1 MKAPKIHRFTLI
13 FLLVPVFLSGL
24 LIQSAAG
31 EVSFEKKDGHLQINV
46 DGQLFAY
53 YVWDDP
59 ATTRPYFKEIHAA
72 GGEVQITR
80 DHPPGKGDFDDHPT
94 YHPGLWWGFGDV
106 GGNDYWRMKARI
118 IGGDFIGEPIGGEDR
133 GFFAVRNRLL
143 ANGTDETFCEQIS
156 HYVILQRPQGI
167 LILCET
173 ALRRHSGDFWLG
185 DQEEMGLALRVAT
198 PIAMASNKGGRILNS
213 NGSVKLEEIRT
224 RQSDWCDYS
233 GPIAGRHGG
242 MMVMNDPDN
251 FRRPWWHAVDTG
263 LLIANPL
270 GESELNGRGKQR
282 ENVLVKARKYFWLR
296 YGVLVH
302 LEDDA
307 ASFDPED
314 AYRDFLE
321 LLPKPKPGYK
331 SYHFFGT
338 GLPHAAEGFKVSIF
352 AAEPLVYKPT
362 SMSFDARGR
371 LFLGQGPQYPEHQVD
386 SPTDSVHILIDSD
399 RDGYV
404 DASKVFAKGFN
415 SIQGL
420 AWKGD
425 DLYVANAPDLTLVR
439 DLDGDDEADKYVR
452 IYTDL
457 GNREHALHGLNF
469 APDGKLYMS
478 KGNSKGLNQPEKY
491 GYAAPKAFREL
502 WDVRHPPG
510 ARDVYPPEV
519 FTKDTYRK
527 NYQNWRDDWGREGGV
542 LRCDPM
548 GENLEIVSRGLRNPW
563 DITLDDGFNWLG
575 TDNDQ
580 TQGDRIIMP
589 FFGAHFGW
597 GHRYSSHWSGEGNLP
612 TVPVSGPMF
621 PGSGAGIIYYAHPHF
636 PPDYQNV
643 FIVNDWLNGTHVYR
657 PRWDGALMRPEG
669 NLLETLIRSGSQVFH
684 FISPYYDAGYLFPFV
699 KWERERILYRPT
711 DLEFAPDGSLYICG
725 WGGDYHYEEGAEGSW
740 IFRVTSRLSRADW
753 RPDEKRI
760 RPQSEWTLDELLADL
775 GPENIP
781 VWRVNAQDELVRR
794 GASLQEPLMAA
805 LRSGQL
811 STGQETW
818 TAWALGRMPEKDP
831 AIDAFFEGVAS
842 GHTQYSLNLR
852 LQALRILGHRARY
865 HPGGGSLP
873 RAVGEGIHHSHPR
886 IRFETIQAIQQA
898 RDGAF
903 APELI
908 DRLGNESDRL
918 VFYAGWRTL
927 RDLLAVA
934 QRKDLLND
942 PRPRVRLA
950 ALLSLQEDFAISLD
964 EVLDLAERDPEEEV
978 QIWALTFAM
987 TPLPPEKMPDT
998 TVRVE
1003 LEQSI
1008 PPEVLIGRAQAA
1020 ADRPVLRLLYLKMFS
1035 RVSFSLRDDGLEKVR
1050 AFYETLDN
1058 DEDRA
1063 AVLPA
1068 LCLSPDAREL
1078 FWEAFGGS
1086 EPLSR
1091 AAVEGWYQMEYR
1103 AVPRLESEEEELRA
1117 ELAEGYKTEMPSAD
1131 WLLSKFIEEG
1141 LSEERVAPVAE
1152 ILGNLGKAPPSIF
1165 PLQPGSE
1172 ALLARILIEF
1182 PDTSIRSNIL
1192 TYLSRIKPYQFI
1204 DPGSIEDAIRRL
1216 GSQPNPRLY
1225 TLLQNL
1231 AERLGVTIE
1240 TPPPQPATSEGILA
1254 ALPSANPDRG
1264 RDLFFKPDTGAG
1276 CAACH
1281 SVAGEGGEFAPDL
1294 SGVGLRLSAEDTIR
1308 AILEPSASIT
1318 EGYALH
1324 ILETAD
1330 GRTNLGAVIQE
1341 SDALIKLV
1349 DAEGRLITL
1358 EKGQITKRQKL
1369 EQSVM
1374 PAVYAVFG
1382 NEQLADL
1389 TSWLLTLRDGES
1401 AKGTN

>member
-1 MKAPKIHRFTLI
+1 MFFA
-13 FLLVPVFLSGL
+13 GL
-24 LIQSAAG
+24 LIQSAVG
-31 EVSFEKKDGHLQINV
+31 EVSFEKKDGHLEINV

-72 GGEVQITR
+72 GGEVRITR
-80 DHPPGKGDFDDHPT
+80 NHPPGPGDFDDHQT

-143 ANGTDETFCEQIS
+143 ANGSDETFCEQIS

-173 ALRRHSGDFWLG
+173 ALRRNSGDFWLG

-213 NGSVKLEEIRT
+213 NGSVNLEEIRT

-263 LLIANPL
+263 LLVANPL

-282 ENVLVKARKYFWLR
+282 ENVLVRARKYFWLR

-331 SYHFFGT
+331 SYHFHGT
-338 GLPHAAEGFKVSIF
+338 GLPDSAEGFDVSIF
-352 AAEPLVYKPT
+352 AGEPMVYKPT
-362 SMSFDARGR
+362 SISFDARGR
-371 LFLGQGPQYPEHQVD
+371 LFLGQGPQYPEHEVD

-399 RDGYV
+399 RDGFV

-439 DLDGDDEADKYVR
+439 DLDGDDEADEYVR

-491 GYAAPKAFREL
+491 GYASPRAFREL
-502 WDVRHPPG
+502 WDVRHPPD
-510 ARDVYPPEV
+510 APDIYPPQV
-519 FTKDTYRK
+519 FTKDTYQK

-621 PGSGAGIIYYAHPHF
+621 PGSGTGIIYYAHPHF

-643 FIVNDWLNGTHVYR
+643 FIINDWLNGTHIYR

-669 NLLETLIRSGSQVFH
+669 NLLEPFIRSGPSLRIH
-684 FISPYYDAGYLFPFV
+684 IIDPYYTGSILFPFITRH
-699 KWERERILYRPT
+699 REQVLYRPT

-725 WGGDYHYEEGAEGSW
+725 WGGDYDYEEGAEGSW
-740 IFRVTSRLSRADW
+740 IFRVTHGSP
-753 RPDEKRI
+753 RPDWTPGEKRV
-760 RPQSEWTLDELLADL
+760 RPHSEWTLNELLADL

-794 GASLQEPLMAA
+794 GASVREPLIAS

-811 STGQETW
+811 SKGQETW
-818 TAWALGRMPEKDP
+818 TVWALGRVPEKDP
-831 AIDAFFEGVAS
+831 AIDLFFEGLAS
-842 GHTQYSLNLR
+842 GEEPLSLNLR
-852 LQALRILGHRARY
+852 LQALRILGHRARTL
-865 HPGGGSLP
+865 PDGRSLP
-873 RAVGEGIHHSHPR
+873 RTVGEGIHHSHPR

-903 APELI
+903 APDLI
-908 DRLGNESDRL
+908 DRLGNESDRI
-918 VFYAGWRTL
+918 VFYAGWQTL
-927 RDLLAVA
+927 RHLLPVS

-942 PRPRVRLA
+942 PRSRVRLA
-950 ALLSLQEDFAISLD
+950 ALLSLQEDFTISLD
-964 EVLDLAERDPEEEV
+964 EVLELAESDPDEEV
-978 QIWALTFAM
+978 QIWALNFAM
-987 TPLPPEKMPDT
+987 NPLPPEKMPDT
-998 TVRVE
+998 TARVE

-1008 PPEVLIGRAQAA
+1008 SPAELIERVRSAE
-1020 ADRPVLRLLYLKMFS
+1020 DRPALRRLYLKMFS
-1035 RVSFSLRDDGLEKVR
+1035 RASFSLRDNGLEIVR

-1058 DEDRA
+1058 DEDRS
-1063 AVLPA
+1063 AVLPV
-1068 LCLSPDAREL
+1068 LCLSTDAREL
-1078 FWEAFGGS
+1078 FWDAFGGS
-1086 EPLSR
+1086 EPLRR
-1091 AAVEGWYQMEYR
+1091 AAVEGWHQMRYR
-1103 AVPRLESEEEELRA
+1103 AVPSLDSEEEELRA
-1117 ELAEGYKTEMPSAD
+1117 ELAEGYETKMTSAD

-1141 LSEERVAPVAE
+1141 LSEERVGSVAE
-1152 ILGNLGKAPPSIF
+1152 VLGTLGNDPRPPF
-1165 PLQPGSE
+1165 PLPPDSE
-1172 ALLARILIEF
+1172 ALLARILIEY
-1182 PDTSIRSNIL
+1182 PDTSIRTNIL
-1192 TYLSRIKPYQFI
+1192 IFLLRFEPYQFT

-1225 TLLQNL
+1225 TLLENL
-1231 AERLGVTIE
+1231 AGRLGVTIE
-1240 TPPPQPATSEGILA
+1240 APPPQPATSEGVLA
-1254 ALPSANPDRG
+1254 ALPSANPKGG
-1264 RDLFFKPDTGAG
+1264 RNLFFNPDTGAG
-1276 CAACH
+1276 CAVCH
-1281 SVAGEGGEFAPDL
+1281 SVAGQGGEFAPDL
-1294 SGVGLRLSAEDTIR
+1294 SGVGLRLSAKKTIE

-1324 ILETAD
+1324 IVETAD
-1330 GRTNLGAVIQE
+1330 GRRLSGAVVQE
-1341 SDALIKLV
+1341 SDALVRLV
-1349 DAEGRLITL
+1349 DAEGRVFSV
-1358 EKGQITKRQKL
+1358 EKGQIRNRQKL

-1374 PAVYAVFG
+1374 PAAYAVFG

-1389 TSWLLTLRDGES
+1389 TSWLLTLQDGGE
-1401 AKGTN
+1401 APLAPIRN

>member
-1 MKAPKIHRFTLI
+1 MNHRFTLI
-13 FLLVPVFLSGL
+13 FLLVPSLFAGL
-24 LIQSAAG
+24 TVRSAVG
-31 EVSFEKKDGHLQINV
+31 EVSFEKNDGHLQINV

-59 ATTRPYFKEIHAA
+59 ATTRPYFKDVHAA
-72 GGEVQITR
+72 GGEVRITR
-80 DHPPGKGDFDDHPT
+80 NHPPGPGDFDDHQT

-143 ANGTDETFCEQIS
+143 ANGSDEVFCEQICR
-156 HYVILQRPQGI
+156 YTILRRPEGI
-167 LILCET
+167 LVIAESS
-173 ALRRHSGDFWLG
+173 LRRNSGDFWLG

-198 PIAMASNKGGRILNS
+198 PIAMASHKGGRILNS
-213 NGSVKLEEIRT
+213 NGSVDLEEIRT

-242 MMVMNDPDN
+242 MMLMNDPDN

-270 GESELNGRGKQR
+270 GESELNGRGKQP
-282 ENVLVKARKYFWLR
+282 ENVLVRAGESFRLR

-307 ASFDPED
+307 ASFDPAK
-314 AYRDFLE
+314 AYGDFLE
-321 LLPKPKPGYK
+321 ILPSLKPG
-331 SYHFFGT
+331 SARFDVPQS
-338 GLPHAAEGFKVSIF
+338 GLPQVPDGFKISIY
-352 AAEPLVYKPT
+352 AGEPLVYKPT
-362 SMSFDARGR
+362 SISFDARGR
-371 LFLGQGPQYPEHQVD
+371 LFLGQGPQYPEHLVD

-399 RDGYV
+399 RDGTV
-404 DASKVFAKGFN
+404 DETKVFAKGFN

-439 DLDGDDEADKYVR
+439 DLDGDDEADEYVR

-491 GYAAPKAFREL
+491 GYAAPRAFREL
-502 WDVRHPPG
+502 WDVRHPPD
-510 ARDVYPPEV
+510 APDIYPPQV

-527 NYQNWRDDWGREGGV
+527 NYQDWRDDWGREGGV

-580 TQGDRIIMP
+580 TQGDRIVMS

-621 PGSGAGIIYYAHPHF
+621 PGSGTGIIYYAHPHF
-636 PPDYQNV
+636 PPHYQNIY
-643 FIVNDWLNGTHVYR
+643 FINDWLNGTHVYR
-657 PRWDGALMRPEG
+657 PVWDGALMRPEG
-669 NLLETLIRSGSQVFH
+669 GILESFARRGGDEL
-684 FISPYYDAGYLFPFV
+684 
-699 KWERERILYRPT
+699 LYRPT
-711 DLEFAPDGSLYICG
+711 DLEFAPDGSLHICG
-725 WGGDYHYEEGAEGSW
+725 WGGDYHYETESEGSW
-740 IFRVTSRLSRADW
+740 IFRIIHGAQNADW
-753 RPDEKRI
+753 TPGEKRV
-760 RPQSEWTLDELLADL
+760 RPHSKWTLDELLADL

-794 GASLQEPLMAA
+794 GASVQEPLIAS

-811 STGQETW
+811 SKGQETW

-831 AIDAFFEGVAS
+831 ATDAFFAGLAS
-842 GHTQYSLNLR
+842 GEEPLSFNLR
-852 LQALRILGHRARY
+852 LQALRILGHRARTL
-865 HPGGGSLP
+865 PDGGSLP
-873 RAVGEGIHHSHPR
+873 WAVGEGIYHSHPR

-898 RDGAF
+898 EGRAF
-903 APELI
+903 VPILL
-908 DRLGNESDRL
+908 DRLGNEADRI
-918 VFYAGWRTL
+918 VFYAGWQTL
-927 RDLLAVA
+927 RHLLPVS
-934 QRKDLLND
+934 QRKDLLDD

-950 ALLSLQEDFAISLD
+950 ALLSLQEDFAIGLD
-964 EVLDLAERDPEEEV
+964 EVLQVAESDPDEEV
-978 QIWALTFAM
+978 QSWALTFAM
-987 TPLPPEKMPDT
+987 NPLPPEKMPDT
-998 TVRVE
+998 TARVE

-1008 PPEVLIGRAQAA
+1008 PPETLFERARAT
-1020 ADRPVLRLLYLKMFS
+1020 ADRPALRRLYLKMIS
-1035 RVSFSLRDDGLEKVR
+1035 RTSFTRRDDGLEKVQS
-1050 AFYETLDN
+1050 FYESLDE

-1063 AVLPA
+1063 IVLPA
-1068 LCLSPDAREL
+1068 LALSIEVREL
-1078 FWEAFGGS
+1078 FWDAFGGS
-1086 EPLSR
+1086 EPLRR
-1091 AAVEGWYQMEYR
+1091 AAVEGWHQMQNR
-1103 AVPRLESEEEELRA
+1103 AVPGLDSDEEELRA
-1117 ELAEGYKTEMPSAD
+1117 ELAEVEKKAQSSGDPGDSAT
-1131 WLLSKFIEEG
+1131 WLLSKLLEVG
-1141 LSEERVAPVAE
+1141 PSDKRVATAAEVLAE
-1152 ILGNLGKAPPSIF
+1152 IALPPGWS
-1165 PLQPGSE
+1165 PPPRSE
-1172 ALLARILIEF
+1172 ALLADILNQYPERL
-1182 PDTSIRSNIL
+1182 IRTNVLIF
-1192 TYLSRIKPYQFI
+1192 LSRIEPEKFADLEP
-1204 DPGSIEDAIRRL
+1204 IEEAIRRL
-1216 GSQPNPRLY
+1216 CSKPYPRLY
-1225 TLLQNL
+1225 SLLVNL
-1231 AERLGVTIE
+1231 IQKMGFAIE
-1240 TPPPQPATSEGILA
+1240 APLPRPATSDGILA

-1264 RDLFFKPDTGAG
+1264 RDLFFNPDRGFG
-1276 CAACH
+1276 CAICH
-1281 SVAGEGGEFAPDL
+1281 RVAEQGEEFAPDL

-1374 PAVYAVFG
+1374 PAAYAVFG

-1389 TSWLLTLRDGES
+1389 TSWLLTLQDGGRG
-1401 AKGTN
+1401 AVGAN

>member
-1 MKAPKIHRFTLI
+1 MKAPRIHRFTLI
-13 FLLVPVFLSGL
+13 FLLGPVFFAGL
-24 LIQSAAG
+24 LTRSAAG
-31 EVSFEKKDGHLQINV
+31 EVSFEKNDGHLQINV

-59 ATTRPYFKEIHAA
+59 ATTRPYFKEVHAA
-72 GGEVQITR
+72 GGEVRITR
-80 DHPPGKGDFDDHPT
+80 NHPPGPGDFDDHQT

-143 ANGTDETFCEQIS
+143 ANGSDEIFCEQICR
-156 HYVILQRPQGI
+156 YTILRRPVGI
-167 LILCET
+167 LVIAESS
-173 ALRRHSGDFWLG
+173 LRRNSGDFWLG

-198 PIAMASNKGGRILNS
+198 PIAMASHKGGRILNS
-213 NGSVKLEEIRT
+213 NGSVDLEEIRT

-242 MMVMNDPDN
+242 MMVMNDPEN

-282 ENVLVKARKYFWLR
+282 ENVLVRAGESFRLR

-302 LEDDA
+302 LEDAA

-314 AYRDFLE
+314 AYGDFLE
-321 LLPKPKPGYK
+321 ILPSLKPG
-331 SYHFFGT
+331 SARFDVPQS
-338 GLPHAAEGFKVSIF
+338 GLPRVPDGFQISIY
-352 AAEPLVYKPT
+352 ASEPLVYKPT
-362 SMSFDARGR
+362 SISFDARGR
-371 LFLGQGPQYPEHQVD
+371 LFLGQGPQYPEHEVD

-399 RDGYV
+399 RDGV
-404 DASKVFAKGFN
+404 ADETKVFAKGFN

-439 DLDGDDEADKYVR
+439 DLDGDDEADEYVR

-491 GYAAPKAFREL
+491 GYAAPRAFREL

-510 ARDVYPPEV
+510 APDIYPPQV

-621 PGSGAGIIYYAHPHF
+621 PGSGTGIIYYAHPHF
-636 PPDYQNV
+636 PPDYQNI
-643 FIVNDWLNGTHVYR
+643 FYINDWLNGTHVYR

-669 NLLETLIRSGSQVFH
+669 GILESFARRGGDEL
-684 FISPYYDAGYLFPFV
+684 
-699 KWERERILYRPT
+699 LYRPT
-711 DLEFAPDGSLYICG
+711 DLEFAPDGSLHICG
-725 WGGDYHYEEGAEGSW
+725 WGGDYHYETESEGSW
-740 IFRVTSRLSRADW
+740 IFRIIHGAQNAGWT
-753 RPDEKRI
+753 PDEKRF
-760 RPQSEWTLDELLADL
+760 RSLSEWTLDELLADL

-794 GASLQEPLMAA
+794 GASVREPLIAS

-811 STGQETW
+811 SKGQETW

-831 AIDAFFEGVAS
+831 TIDLFFKGLAS
-842 GHTQYSLNLR
+842 GEEPLSLNLR
-852 LQALRILGHRARY
+852 LQALRILGHRAQS
-865 HPGGGSLP
+865 HPRGGSLP

-886 IRFETIQAIQQA
+886 IRFETIQAIHQV

-908 DRLGNESDRL
+908 DRLENEADRV
-918 VFYAGWRTL
+918 VFYAGWQAL
-927 RDLLAVA
+927 RHLLPVS
-934 QRKDLLND
+934 QRKDLLED

-950 ALLSLQEDFAISLD
+950 ALLSLQEDFAIGLD
-964 EVLDLAERDPEEEV
+964 EVLQLAESDPDDEV
-978 QIWALTFAM
+978 QSWALTFALN
-987 TPLPPEKMPDT
+987 PLPPDKMPDT
-998 TVRVE
+998 TARVE

-1008 PPEVLIGRAQAA
+1008 PPETLFERARAA
-1020 ADRPVLRLLYLKMFS
+1020 ADRPTLRRLYLKMIS
-1035 RVSFSLRDDGLEKVR
+1035 RTSFALRDDGLEKVQS
-1050 AFYETLDN
+1050 FYESLED
-1058 DEDRA
+1058 DVDRA
-1063 AVLPA
+1063 VVLPA
-1068 LCLSPDAREL
+1068 LALSINVREL
-1078 FWEAFGGS
+1078 FWDAFGGS
-1086 EPLSR
+1086 EPLRR
-1091 AAVEGWYQMEYR
+1091 AAVEGWHQMQDR
-1103 AVPRLESEEEELRA
+1103 AVPKLDSDEEELRA
-1117 ELAEGYKTEMPSAD
+1117 ELAEVEKKAQSSGDPGDSAT
-1131 WLLSKFIEEG
+1131 WLLSKLLEAG
-1141 LSEERVAPVAE
+1141 PSDKRAATVAE
-1152 ILGNLGKAPPSIF
+1152 VLAEIALPLGWSPP
-1165 PLQPGSE
+1165 PRSE
-1172 ALLARILIEF
+1172 ALLAAILNQYPERL
-1182 PDTSIRSNIL
+1182 IRTNVLIF
-1192 TYLSRIKPYQFI
+1192 LSRIEPEKLA
-1204 DPGSIEDAIRRL
+1204 DIEPIEAAVRRL
-1216 GSQPNPRLY
+1216 CSQPNPRLY
-1225 TLLQNL
+1225 TLLVNL
-1231 AERLGVTIE
+1231 VQKMGFAIDVPL
-1240 TPPPQPATSEGILA
+1240 PQPATSEGILT

-1264 RDLFFKPDTGAG
+1264 RDLFFNPDRGFG
-1276 CAACH
+1276 CAICH
-1281 SVAGEGGEFAPDL
+1281 SVAGQGEVFAPDL
-1294 SGVGLRLSAEDTIR
+1294 SGVGLRLSAEDTIE

-1330 GRTNLGAVIQE
+1330 GRSLSGAVINE
-1341 SDALIKLV
+1341 SDALVRLV
-1349 DAEGRLITL
+1349 DAEGRAFSV
-1358 EKGQITKRQKL
+1358 EKGQIRTRQKL
-1369 EQSVM
+1369 DQSVM
-1374 PAVYAVFG
+1374 PAAYAVFG

-1389 TSWLLTLRDGES
+1389 TSWLLTLRDGGE
-1401 AKGTN
+1401 APLAPIKN

>member
-1 MKAPKIHRFTLI
+1 MKASEIHRFTLI
-13 FLLVPVFLSGL
+13 FLLVPAIFFAL
-24 LIQSAAG
+24 LIPSASG
-31 EVSFEKKDGHLQINV
+31 EVSFQREDNRLKITV
-46 DGQLFAY
+46 DGRLFAW

-72 GGEVQITR
+72 GGEVQVTR
-80 DHPPGKGDFDDHPT
+80 NHPPGQGDFDDHPT

-118 IGGDFIGEPIGGEDR
+118 IGGEFLGEPIGGEDR

-143 ANGTDETFCEQIS
+143 KNGSDETFCEQICR
-156 HYVILQRPQGI
+156 YTILRRPQGI
-167 LILCET
+167 LIFCET
-173 ALRRHSGDFWLG
+173 VLRRDSGDFWLG

-198 PIAMASNKGGRILNS
+198 PIAVASNKGGRILNG
-213 NGSVKLEEIRT
+213 NGSVNLEEIRT
-224 RQSDWCDYS
+224 KQSDWCDYS

-242 MMVMNDPDN
+242 MLVMNDPDN

-282 ENVLVKARKYFWLR
+282 ENVLVRAGEPFRLR

-302 LEDDA
+302 LEDHA
-307 ASFDPED
+307 ASFDPAK
-314 AYRDFLE
+314 AYGDFLE
-321 LLPKPKPGYK
+321 ILPTFK
-331 SYHFFGT
+331 SGAARYDVPQS
-338 GLPHAAEGFKVSIF
+338 GLPRVPDGFHPSIF
-352 AAEPLVYKPT
+352 AGEPLVYKPT
-362 SMSFDARGR
+362 SMSFDTRGR

-386 SPTDSVHILIDSD
+386 SPTDSVLLMIDSD
-399 RDGYV
+399 RDGV
-404 DASKVFAKGFN
+404 ADETKVFAKGFN

-439 DLDGDDEADKYVR
+439 DLDGDDEADEYMR

-478 KGNSKGLNQPEKY
+478 KGNSKGRNQPEKY
-491 GYAAPKAFREL
+491 GYAAPRAFREL

-510 ARDVYPPEV
+510 APDVYPPQV

-527 NYQNWRDDWGREGGV
+527 NYQDWRDDWGREGGV

-580 TQGDRIIMP
+580 TQGDRLFMP

-621 PGSGAGIIYYAHPHF
+621 PGSGTGIIYYAHPHF
-636 PPDYQNV
+636 PPHYRNV
-643 FIVNDWLNGTHVYR
+643 FFINDWLNGTHVYR
-657 PRWDGALMRPEG
+657 PGWEGALMQPEDG
-669 NLLETLIRSGSQVFH
+669 ILESFARRGGDKL
-684 FISPYYDAGYLFPFV
+684 
-699 KWERERILYRPT
+699 LYRPT

-725 WGGDYHYEEGAEGSW
+725 WGGDYHYETEAEGSW
-740 IFRVTSRLSRADW
+740 IFRITHGARNVDW
-753 RPDEKRI
+753 TPHEKRV
-760 RPQSEWTLDELLADL
+760 RPHSEWTMSELLADL
-775 GPENIP
+775 GPESIP

-794 GASLQEPLMAA
+794 GAGVKEPLIAA

-818 TAWALGRMPEKDP
+818 TAWALGRMKEKDP
-831 AIDAFFEGVAS
+831 AIDAFFESFAS
-842 GHTQYSLNLR
+842 GEEPLSLNLR
-852 LQALRILGHRARY
+852 LQALRILGHRARNLLLTD
-865 HPGGGSLP
+865 GSMS
-873 RAVGEGIHHSHPR
+873 REVGAGIHHSHPR
-886 IRFETIQAIQQA
+886 IRFETIQAIHQA

-903 APELI
+903 APELV
-908 DRLGNESDRL
+908 DRLGKEADRL

-927 RDLLAVA
+927 RDLLAVS

-950 ALLSLQEDFAISLD
+950 ALLSLQEDFAVSLN
-964 EVLDLAERDPEEEV
+964 EVLDLAESDPDEEV
-978 QIWALTFAM
+978 QSWALTFAM
-987 TPLPPEKMPDT
+987 NPLPPEKMPDT
-998 TVRVE
+998 TARVE

-1008 PPEVLIGRAQAA
+1008 TPEVLIERARAA
-1020 ADRPVLRLLYLKMFS
+1020 VDRPALRRLYLKMIS
-1035 RVSFSLRDDGLEKVR
+1035 RTSFTHRDDGLKKVQS
-1050 AFYETLDN
+1050 FYESLDS

-1063 AVLPA
+1063 MVLPA
-1068 LCLSPDAREL
+1068 LCLSIDVREL
-1078 FWEAFGGS
+1078 FWDAFGGS
-1086 EPLSR
+1086 EPLRR
-1091 AAVEGWYQMEYR
+1091 AAVEGWHQMQDL
-1103 AVPRLESEEEELRA
+1103 AVPKLDSDEDELRA
-1117 ELAEGYKTEMPSAD
+1117 ELAEVEKKAQSSGDPGDSAT
-1131 WLLSKFIEEG
+1131 WLLSKLLEVG
-1141 LSEERVAPVAE
+1141 PSDKRVAAVVEILAE
-1152 ILGNLGKAPPSIF
+1152 IALPPGWR
-1165 PLQPGSE
+1165 PPPRTE
-1172 ALLARILIEF
+1172 ALLAGILNQYPERL
-1182 PDTSIRSNIL
+1182 IRSNVL
-1192 TYLSRIKPYQFI
+1192 VFLSRIEPEQFS
-1204 DPGSIEDAIRRL
+1204 DLEPIEEAIRRL
-1216 GSQPNPRLY
+1216 CSQPNPRLY
-1225 TLLQNL
+1225 TLLVNL
-1231 AERLGVTIE
+1231 IRKLKFTIE
-1240 TPPPQPATSEGILA
+1240 APLPPQATSAGVLA
-1254 ALPSANPDRG
+1254 VLGSANPERG
-1264 RDLFFKPDTGAG
+1264 RDLFFNSESGFG
-1276 CAACH
+1276 CAICH
-1281 SVAGEGGEFAPDL
+1281 RVAGKGREFAPDL

-1341 SDALIKLV
+1341 SDALVKLV

-1374 PAVYAVFG
+1374 PAAYAVFG

-1401 AKGTN
+1401 AVRAN

>member
-1 MKAPKIHRFTLI
+1 MFFA
-13 FLLVPVFLSGL
+13 GL
-24 LIQSAAG
+24 LIQSAVG

-59 ATTRPYFKEIHAA
+59 ATTRPYFKEVRAA
-72 GGEVQITR
+72 GGKVRITR
-80 DHPPGKGDFDDHPT
+80 NHPPGPGDFDDHQT

-118 IGGDFIGEPIGGEDR
+118 IGGNFIGEPIGGEDR

-143 ANGTDETFCEQIS
+143 ANGSDETFCEQICR
-156 HYVILQRPQGI
+156 YTILRRPEGI
-167 LILCET
+167 LVIAESS
-173 ALRRHSGDFWLG
+173 LRRNSGDFWLG

-213 NGSVKLEEIRT
+213 NGSVELEEIRT

-270 GESELNGRGKQR
+270 GESELNGRGKQS
-282 ENVLVKARKYFWLR
+282 ENVLVRAGESFRLR

-302 LEDDA
+302 LEDSA

-321 LLPKPKPGYK
+321 ILPSLKPG
-331 SYHFFGT
+331 SARLDVPRS
-338 GLPHAAEGFKVSIF
+338 GLPRVPDGFQISIF
-352 AAEPLVYKPT
+352 AGEPLVYKPT
-362 SMSFDARGR
+362 SISFDARGR

-399 RDGYV
+399 RDGVV
-404 DASKVFAKGFN
+404 DETKVFAKGFN

-439 DLDGDDEADKYVR
+439 DLDGDDEADEYVR

-478 KGNSKGLNQPEKY
+478 KGNSKGHNQPEKY
-491 GYAAPKAFREL
+491 GYAAPRAFREL

-510 ARDVYPPEV
+510 APDIYPPQV

-621 PGSGAGIIYYAHPHF
+621 PGSGTGIIYYAHPHF

-643 FIVNDWLNGTHVYR
+643 FIINDWLNGTHVYR

-669 NLLETLIRSGSQVFH
+669 GILESFAKRGGDKL
-684 FISPYYDAGYLFPFV
+684 
-699 KWERERILYRPT
+699 LYRPT
-711 DLEFAPDGSLYICG
+711 DLEFAPDGSLYVCG
-725 WGGDYHYEEGAEGSW
+725 WGGDYHYETESEGSW
-740 IFRVTSRLSRADW
+740 IFRIIHGAQNADW
-753 RPDEKRI
+753 TPGEKRV
-760 RPQSEWTLDELLADL
+760 RPHSKWTLDELLADL

-794 GASLQEPLMAA
+794 GASVQEPLIAS

-811 STGQETW
+811 SKGQETW
-818 TAWALGRMPEKDP
+818 TAWALGRMPEKDL
-831 AIDAFFEGVAS
+831 AIDAFLAGLAS
-842 GHTQYSLNLR
+842 GVEQLSLNLR
-852 LQALRILGHRARY
+852 LQALRILGHRARS

-898 RDGAF
+898 EDRAF
-903 APELI
+903 VPILL
-908 DRLGNESDRL
+908 DRLGYEADRV
-918 VFYAGWRTL
+918 VFYAGWQTL
-927 RDLLAVA
+927 RHLLPVS
-934 QRKDLLND
+934 QRKDLLKD

-964 EVLDLAERDPEEEV
+964 EVLDLAESDPDEEV
-978 QIWALTFAM
+978 QSWALTFAM
-987 TPLPPEKMPDT
+987 NPLPPEKMPDST
-998 TVRVE
+998 ARVE

-1008 PPEVLIGRAQAA
+1008 PPEVLIERARAA
-1020 ADRPVLRLLYLKMFS
+1020 ADRPALRRLYLKMIS
-1035 RVSFSLRDDGLEKVR
+1035 RTSFTHRDDGLKKVQT
-1050 AFYETLDN
+1050 FFESLDS

-1063 AVLPA
+1063 IVLPA
-1068 LCLSPDAREL
+1068 LALSIDVREL
-1078 FWEAFGGS
+1078 FWDAFGGS
-1086 EPLSR
+1086 EPLRR
-1091 AAVEGWYQMEYR
+1091 AAMEGWHQMQNL
-1103 AVPRLESEEEELRA
+1103 AVPKLDSDEAELRA
-1117 ELAEGYKTEMPSAD
+1117 ELAEVEKKAQSSGDPGDSAT
-1131 WLLSKFIEEG
+1131 WLLSKLLEVDP
-1141 LSEERVAPVAE
+1141 SDKRVTTVAE
-1152 ILGNLGKAPPSIF
+1152 VLAEIALPPGWS
-1165 PLQPGSE
+1165 PPPRSE
-1172 ALLARILIEF
+1172 ALLAGILDQYPERL
-1182 PDTSIRSNIL
+1182 IRTNVLIF
-1192 TYLSRIKPYQFI
+1192 LSRIEPEKFADFEP
-1204 DPGSIEDAIRRL
+1204 IEEAIRRL
-1216 GSQPNPRLY
+1216 CSQPNPRLY
-1225 TLLQNL
+1225 TLLL
-1231 AERLGVTIE
+1231 SLIKKMGLEIE
-1240 TPPPQPATSEGILA
+1240 APLPQPATSEGILV

-1264 RDLFFKPDTGAG
+1264 RDLFFNSESGFG
-1276 CAACH
+1276 CAICH
-1281 SVAGEGGEFAPDL
+1281 GVAGNGGEFAPDL

-1330 GRTNLGAVIQE
+1330 GRMNLGAVIQE

-1358 EKGQITKRQKL
+1358 EKGQIRNRQKL

-1374 PAVYAVFG
+1374 PAAYAVFG

-1389 TSWLLTLRDGES
+1389 TSWLLTLQDGGIGKE
-1401 AKGTN
+1401 N